1 MGRGE
6 RDRKRVKEGVIKVI
20 FKIKTLLPLMNTS
33 WDTNFQE
40 KVMPHPLPP
49 CMKFYMQFP
58 LAGKQFDIHGH
69 CEPWLSG
76 LQTHSAQ
83 NAPTS
88 GTEKKRS
95 NSHKT
100 LPSVVP
106 KKKKKSPTEPSTT
119 TPPPNPL
126 LFHFESTKKTSCC
139 WLYWAIAISPLLAF
153 LGEVSA
159 VLPNH
164 PIIAIFMHRPRDDV
178 ETTLK

>member
-106 KKKKKSPTEPSTT
+106 PKKKKITHWTLNHHPSPKPSFVSLWINKENFLLLTLLGNSDF
-119 TPPPNPL
+119 PPICFPGGS
-126 LFHFESTKKTSCC
+126 FSC
-139 WLYWAIAISPLLAF
+139 L
-153 LGEVSA
+153 
-159 VLPNH
+159 
-164 PIIAIFMHRPRDDV
+164 
-178 ETTLK
+178 T